1 MKKELII
8 IAYYIYIGNLDNDD
22 IEPFVN
28 EVAEKMKEEPND
40 SQVIRQIFI
49 PVREERERMVE
60 CIYPPANI
68 NITDEV
74 KGNELLAK
82 LDELKEALVGHINN
96 FDPTPPF

>member
-1 MKKELII
+1 MDKELII
-8 IAYYIYIGNLDNDD
+8 IVYYIYIGNLDNED
-22 IEPFVN
+22 IEPFVT

-40 SQVIRQIFI
+40 SQVIRQIFV

-74 KGNELLAK
+74 KANELLTK
-82 LDELKEALVGHINN
+82 LDELKEVLVGHITN
-96 FDPTPPF
+96 FNPTVVN